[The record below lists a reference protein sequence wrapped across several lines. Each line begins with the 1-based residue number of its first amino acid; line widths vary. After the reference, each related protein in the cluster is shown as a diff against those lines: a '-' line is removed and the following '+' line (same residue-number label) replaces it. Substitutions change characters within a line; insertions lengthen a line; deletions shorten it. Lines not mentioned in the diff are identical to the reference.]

1 MSVDLATRICF
12 VGRELHRQGLL
23 AGVAGNVSGRLS
35 GGRILITRAGTH
47 KGRLAASDLVVVRDD
62 EVDASEGASSEL
74 PLHQACY
81 RANPAVGAVVHAH
94 APALTAVAL
103 RGDRVVE
110 WLPEVAL
117 ATGSWATVELLP
129 SGSAELGR
137 AVGTAVAPGGPGRDA
152 DHAPGDGTQK
162 AGTARPDRTDTGVVL
177 LRNHGAVTVGADVE
191 TALHRMELAELA
203 AYAVLLAEDAAD
215 GPAVRARVRMLAGT
229 LSTR

>member
-1 MSVDLATRICF
+1 MNVDLATRICF
-12 VGRELHRQGLL
+12 VGRELHRHGLV
-23 AGVAGNVSGRLS
+23 AGVAGNVSGRLP

-47 KGRLAASDLVVVRDD
+47 KGRLDASDLVVVRDD

-129 SGSAELGR
+129 SGSPELGR
-137 AVGTAVAPGGPGRDA
+137 AVGAAVGAGGGA
-152 DHAPGDGTQK
+152 DHALGDGTQQ
-162 AGTARPDRTDTGVVL
+162 AGAARPNRTDTGVVL
-177 LRNHGAVTVGADVE
+177 LRNHGAVTVGPDVE

-203 AYAVLLAEDAAD
+203 AYAVLLAEEAAD
-215 GPAVRARVRMLAGT
+215 GPAVRARVRMLAET